1 MESFLD
7 SSLEGLPKDVL
18 ITDGASMYQKII
30 DKMGIKHQLCIFHVL
45 KNHHESLFRSIR
57 RLARRIRTIDNQQW
71 QKKESI
77 KKLDNEL
84 KQENLPAKKKTKKR
98 NKIKQLNDEIRELRK
113 ERREKKAKLKEL
125 MNTNERVENIYKA
138 DDKKG
143 ANRRF
148 NTLYNGRKF
157 LNRHSGSYL
166 ENLGK
171 KLDRTLT
178 FYDDPLI
185 PKTNN
190 GIERYFGI
198 TLPSNLKRKFRT
210 TGGLTRWLRLQKIK
224 WTRRNVLHNYEVE
237 NLSLTDY
244 LQEKII

>member
-1 MESFLD
+1 M
-7 SSLEGLPKDVL
+7 
-18 ITDGASMYQKII
+18 
-30 DKMGIKHQLCIFHVL
+30 
-45 KNHHESLFRSIR
+45 
-57 RLARRIRTIDNQQW
+57 
-71 QKKESI
+71 I
-77 KKLDNEL
+77 KKVPIEDLIL
-84 KQENLPAKKKTKKR
+84 
-98 NKIKQLNDEIRELRK
+98 
-113 ERREKKAKLKEL
+113 
-125 MNTNERVENIYKA
+125 
-138 DDKKG
+138 
-143 ANRRF
+143 
-148 NTLYNGRKF
+148 LYNGRKF

-224 WTRRNVLHNYEVE
+224 WTRRNILHNYEVE